1 MLSAEQPGLFDEFL
15 TLDKRNLHNQQ
26 TDREYQPVLP
36 GLQSTDA
43 FLEIA
48 SLKDL
53 QNLVEHCQK
62 CRLRAGCTRVV
73 FGEGNINARIMLVG
87 EGPGHDEDI
96 QGRPFVGKAGQLL
109 DKILSA
115 IQISREEVYICNVV
129 KCRPPGNR
137 LPSPDEI
144 SSCRSYLEGQIR
156 LIKPRIIICLGT
168 TASQSVID
176 PKAKVTAIRGL
187 WWSRNKI
194 RIIATF
200 HPAALLR
207 NPSYKKPVW
216 EDFKKIK
223 EAYQSLD

>member
-1 MLSAEQPGLFDEFL
+1 VSAEQPGLFDEFL
-15 TLDKRNLHNQQ
+15 TLDKTDLHNQQ
-26 TDREYQPVLP
+26 THREYQPVLP

-43 FLEIA
+43 FLEID

-53 QNLVEHCQK
+53 QNLVEHCQE
-62 CRLRAGCTRVV
+62 CRLRAGCTQVV
-73 FGEGNINARIMLVG
+73 FGEGNINARMMLVG

-109 DKILSA
+109 DKILAA
-115 IQISREEVYICNVV
+115 IQIPREEVYICNVV

-137 LPSPDEI
+137 LPGPDEI
-144 SSCRSYLEGQIR
+144 RSCRSYLEAQIR

-176 PKAKVTAIRGL
+176 PKAKVTAIRGM
-187 WWSRNKI
+187 WWSRNGI
-194 RIIATF
+194 RIMATF

-207 NPSYKKPVW
+207 NPSYKRPVW
-216 EDFKKIK
+216 EDFKNIK
-223 EAYQSLD
+223 EAYQFLD